1 MEGSVQLHLNHSLE
15 VIIEIF
21 TTVKNWMIM
30 VVILMTLIKGCM
42 VMMVIM
48 MPVMTMFKIV
58 Y

>member
-15 VIIEIF
+15 VILVIF
-21 TTVKNWMIM
+21 TTVKNCMIM
-30 VVILMTLIKGCM
+30 VVILITFIKDCM